1 MLNSGGS
8 EVFSSCHCFFIPGPA
23 SCEERRTEDSL
34 TQSQGDFRMPGFFE
48 MMILS
53 SILLIGVFPCWM
65 ICSKA
70 GFPGWISLLI
80 LFPVL
85 NIGLLFFLAFA
96 EWPALKERTKQ
107 ENA

>member
-1 MLNSGGS
+1 
-8 EVFSSCHCFFIPGPA
+8 
-23 SCEERRTEDSL
+23 
-34 TQSQGDFRMPGFFE
+34 MPGFFE

-53 SILLIGVFPCWM
+53 SILLIGVFPFWM